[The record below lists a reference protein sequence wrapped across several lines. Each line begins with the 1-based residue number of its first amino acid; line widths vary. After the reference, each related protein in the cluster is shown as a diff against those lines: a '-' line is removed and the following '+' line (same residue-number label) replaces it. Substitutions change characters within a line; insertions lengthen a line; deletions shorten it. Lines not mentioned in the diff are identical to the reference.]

1 MRVQICDS
9 KLSLAAA
16 AAEKAAAAIRQAAS
30 EHGRARIVAAT
41 GVSQFEFLQALTN
54 APQVAWAKVELFHL
68 DEYVG
73 LPMSHPASFR
83 KFLMDRLVSKT
94 GIRKVHFLEGDGP
107 DPEQVARRVGQEL
120 AEAPVDVL
128 LAGIGENGHLAF
140 NDPPADF
147 ETGQPYIIVNL
158 DDVCRRQQVGE
169 GWFASVAEVPRQA
182 ISMSVRQILKAR
194 QIIVVAP
201 EQRKAQAVKASV
213 EGPITP
219 MMPASI
225 LKTHHHTVLYL
236 DSGSASLLGEQTRS
250 AILKGALFG
259 ERKGT

>member
-1 MRVQICDS
+1 MRVLICDS

-16 AAEKAAAAIRQAAS
+16 AAGQAAVAMRQATA
-30 EHGRARIVAAT
+30 ERGCARIVAAT
-41 GVSQFEFLQALTN
+41 GVSQFEFLDALTST
-54 APQVAWAKVELFHL
+54 PQVAWAKVELFHL

-94 GIRKVHFLEGDGP
+94 GIRKVHFLEGDAP
-107 DPEQVARRVGQEL
+107 DPEQVTRRVGQEL

-128 LAGIGENGHLAF
+128 FAGIGENGHLAF

-158 DDVCRRQQVGE
+158 DDICRRQQVGE
-169 GWFASVAEVPRQA
+169 GWFASLAEVPRQA

-201 EQRKAQAVKASV
+201 EQRKAQAVEAAL

-225 LKTHHHTVLYL
+225 LRMHSNAVLYL
-236 DSGSASLLGEQTRS
+236 DNGSASLLDEQTRS

-259 ERKGT
+259 DRKGT